1 MGFEKIVCCYH
12 RYTAYCIQYFLLI
25 IDILGIIISII
36 DLAVIKWEYIPG
48 GIKFLYI
55 ICFIIYIFSTLCTA
69 IIISFR
75 RNKTINDRNNKP
87 CIKISQV
94 NIILSIIG
102 LIFSFI
108 CFIIIWVKYEDNKD
122 EKNISGWNKVISL
135 FCLGVNSRFMLFLFF
150 FWTSILIRL
159 FKKTNGA
166 FIEKKLDQTVTN
178 TSSTSNISDNREV
191 TVNYGIREVSLK

>member
-12 RYTAYCIQYFLLI
+12 RYSAYCIQYFLLI
-25 IDILGIIISII
+25 IDIVGIIISII
-36 DLAVIKWEYIPG
+36 DLAIIKWEYIPG

-75 RNKTINDRNNKP
+75 RNKTINDRNNKLS
-87 CIKISQV
+87 IKISQI

-102 LIFSFI
+102 LLFSFI
-108 CFIIIWVKYEDNKD
+108 CFIIIWVKYEDKKD

-135 FCLGVNSRFMLFLFF
+135 FCLGINSRFMLFLFF
-150 FWTSILIRL
+150 LWISILIRL

-166 FIEKKLDQTVTN
+166 FREAKSGQTVTN
-178 TSSTSNISDNREV
+178 ISSTSNISDNREV
-191 TVNYGIREVSLK
+191 TINYGIREVSLK

>member
-12 RYTAYCIQYFLLI
+12 RFTAYFIQYFLLI

-48 GIKFLYI
+48 GIKFLYV
-55 ICFIIYIFSTLCTA
+55 ICFIIYIFSTVCTA
-69 IIISFR
+69 IIIRFR
-75 RNKTINDRNNKP
+75 RNKTINDRHNKLS
-87 CIKISQV
+87 IKISQI
-94 NIILSIIG
+94 NIIVSIIG
-102 LIFSFI
+102 LLFSSI
-108 CFIIIWVKYEDNKD
+108 CFIIVWVKYEDKKA